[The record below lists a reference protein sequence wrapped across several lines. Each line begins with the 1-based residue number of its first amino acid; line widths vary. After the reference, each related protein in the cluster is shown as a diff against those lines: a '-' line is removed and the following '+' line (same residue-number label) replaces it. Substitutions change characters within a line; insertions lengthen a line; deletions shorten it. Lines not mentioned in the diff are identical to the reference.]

1 MRLTFLTKANVVKFV
16 GEELL
21 CNIYIPFKKMF
32 VQDMYFQKARLTV
45 VFKVNFVDKLQSYIP
60 KASPNA

>member
-1 MRLTFLTKANVVKFV
+1 MTFLTKANVVKFV
-16 GEELL
+16 GK
-21 CNIYIPFKKMF
+21 NSYVIYIPFKKMF
-32 VQDMYFQKARLTV
+32 VQDMYFQKARLTE

>member
-1 MRLTFLTKANVVKFV
+1 M
-16 GEELL
+16 LL
-21 CNIYIPFKKMF
+21 SLWGKNSYVIYIPFKKMF

-60 KASPNA
+60 KALPNA

>member
-1 MRLTFLTKANVVKFV
+1 MTFLTKANVVKFV

-21 CNIYIPFKKMF
+21 CNILPFMKMF

>member
-32 VQDMYFQKARLTV
+32 MQDMYFQKARLTE